1 MKKLS
6 GYIVIIISFFISWG
20 CGNNSDVQQLKSA
33 FYMMDNDSIDDAE
46 MIITLYADTKMNDEC
61 QAIYNLAK
69 ARLFYLQDKEI
80 EGDSILNFSIDYY
93 KKKEDKHLLAESYY
107 YKGVLLDEKG
117 NLDAAIANLKEA
129 EIIASN
135 LDDINLTHKIYEMLS
150 SLFLC
155 TNANNLTKEYVCK
168 NLELSK
174 KAKNYNWYL
183 FAACHM
189 AFFYSRVGKTDSMY
203 YYYNSMKP
211 YINVIKKDEE
221 KSIALAVLGGGLV
234 KQNQD
239 LAEDYLKQSVA
250 IKPNVNAYLGL
261 ADFYRLKDDFEDA
274 QKYALEAYKYSA
286 NTIDSLNS
294 ANALLS
300 VKKAMGEY
308 MEACYIYEQIDSI
321 KERMNISE
329 RDKNSVRIQAQYNV
343 LAKEKEF
350 QSTIQNITL
359 VVVIIVVVIIII
371 LFYNHVKMMKMKE
384 NQLKDQLLLE
394 VYNGKIKDLETSES
408 ASSLQVQN
416 LKEKVTQL
424 QQKQGERLSEGKKLY
439 DHILNGGNIV
449 SWAKQD
455 YSNFFDYYTLIDM
468 PFMAHME
475 KDYDNLST
483 RSMVYLVL
491 CHLGKTEDEIKN
503 VFGISGSAIRSIKS
517 RTKSRLINQDQEQG

>member
-1 MKKLS
+1 
-6 GYIVIIISFFISWG
+6 
-20 CGNNSDVQQLKSA
+20 
-33 FYMMDNDSIDDAE
+33 MMDNDSIDDAE

-189 AFFYSRVGKTDSMY
+189 ANFYSRVGKTDSMY

-221 KSIALAVLGGGLV
+221 KSLALAVLGWGLV

-250 IKPNVNAYLGL
+250 IKPNVNAYTGL

-308 MEACYIYEQIDSI
+308 KEACDLYEQIDSI

-343 LAKEKEF
+343 LAKEREF

-384 NQLKDQLLLE
+384 NQLKDQLLL
-394 VYNGKIKDLETSES
+394 
-408 ASSLQVQN
+408 
-416 LKEKVTQL
+416 
-424 QQKQGERLSEGKKLY
+424 
-439 DHILNGGNIV
+439 
-449 SWAKQD
+449 
-455 YSNFFDYYTLIDM
+455 
-468 PFMAHME
+468 
-475 KDYDNLST
+475 
-483 RSMVYLVL
+483 
-491 CHLGKTEDEIKN
+491 
-503 VFGISGSAIRSIKS
+503 
-517 RTKSRLINQDQEQG
+517 